1 MGVTVLQQY
10 PVPEN
15 KTGTYVIELLTKRI
29 LALGATQQ
37 GQFLVDCESYL
48 SHPQM
53 GTTKTVHIFHNSEQ
67 PASVFSI
74 LDTGA
79 KNIHVIADGLFDLL
93 MMKLSQN
100 YTSKKQTK
108 IESKGPR
115 FELGDFCVK
124 LGSVTMNQSFKGILV
139 EVEYRPC
146 VTANAVW
153 GLLREFLQG
162 LLGPSVPVQPPQHLL
177 SRMNEIYTPIDT
189 IYQYLEHF
197 SAYRKIT
204 GMRNSFVCCEHTE
217 DVSFVMSNLKM
228 LSTFII
234 LLQVC
239 KILSVELDLID
250 CGVDHALDVP
260 EGDVEL
266 KQFPWVGVLFYSY
279 YGMEGD
285 SRSVSNV
292 VLIHKEF
299 VVASAADI
307 GPMPKH
313 NFRRN
318 SRVLLGEA
326 WDRPGRRVRNYVL
339 HPEYGETYNTLALVQ
354 LKDPIRDLTIRP
366 ACPPPNLLRNP
377 KFYVIKMKDDVEALE
392 KEVIP
397 VLHIPGKMCKE
408 FYVAA
413 NLYSKMQRPPHVACA
428 VSVDTKSVC
437 VWAAGA
443 ALVSRDTWGRWQLLG
458 LGVRGPGCGAP
469 SRYLDM
475 MSYYPWIER
484 SLAEFNRV
492 TISKISKQKYVLRS
506 SHAYQRFGSCD
517 PEEKINLVFRE
528 SIVLR
533 TDNNRYQ
540 FLTYN
545 VSYRRSAELL
555 LGRIQKENWNKLRL
569 ISAYRRLTALVTR
582 AGKYMNTCR

>member
-1 MGVTVLQQY
+1 
-10 PVPEN
+10 
-15 KTGTYVIELLTKRI
+15 
-29 LALGATQQ
+29 
-37 GQFLVDCESYL
+37 
-48 SHPQM
+48 
-53 GTTKTVHIFHNSEQ
+53 
-67 PASVFSI
+67 
-74 LDTGA
+74 
-79 KNIHVIADGLFDLL
+79 
-93 MMKLSQN
+93 
-100 YTSKKQTK
+100 
-108 IESKGPR
+108 
-115 FELGDFCVK
+115 
-124 LGSVTMNQSFKGILV
+124 
-139 EVEYRPC
+139 
-146 VTANAVW
+146 
-153 GLLREFLQG
+153 
-162 LLGPSVPVQPPQHLL
+162 
-177 SRMNEIYTPIDT
+177 
-189 IYQYLEHF
+189 
-197 SAYRKIT
+197 
-204 GMRNSFVCCEHTE
+204 
-217 DVSFVMSNLKM
+217 MSNLKM
-228 LSTFII
+228 LSTFVI

-339 HPEYGETYNTLALVQ
+339 HPEYGETYNTIALVQ

-428 VSVDTKSVC
+428 VSIDTKSVC

-545 VSYRRSAELL
+545 MSIFESVEYTCLTLELTNASAVSEMRVRHYCPRVSYGPACYFHKGSLFEISVYIMFSDKCLFEMFAWGYKRNMTLLDIQEWKWEEGTYYEDFTMKRVEYRGPTYMTDFGYEPVDHGMWVPEYDIWTTTEVDNSTTPTPPPINVSRKRPRRPTTSTMTTKRTKKTPKRKTKTTTTTPTTTKTTTTKPKK
-555 LGRIQKENWNKLRL
+555 G
-569 ISAYRRLTALVTR
+569 
-582 AGKYMNTCR
+582 